1 MSGAWRCGRLVSTM
15 RRVTLD
21 PKAWPLVIG
30 CVSDTHIPTR
40 ASYLPGRLLAAL
52 AGVDLILHAGDLVSE
67 EILTPLRLVAPVE
80 AVAGNMDPPGL
91 AEDLD
96 RAVLLSA
103 GPWRIGL
110 THGDEGPGRTTPE
123 RALGMFRGVDVVVFG
138 HSHRPL
144 NERWGGVLLLN
155 PGSATN
161 PRRELRPSCAIL
173 TLPDPAARLRPEA
186 DIVELE
192 G

>member
-1 MSGAWRCGRLVSTM
+1 M

-21 PKAWPLVIG
+21 PKPWPLVIG

-52 AGVDLILHAGDLVSE
+52 AEVDLILHAGDLVIE
-67 EILTPLRLVAPVE
+67 GILTQLRLVARVE

-123 RALGMFRGVDVVVFG
+123 RALGMFRSAGDGPGIDVVVFG